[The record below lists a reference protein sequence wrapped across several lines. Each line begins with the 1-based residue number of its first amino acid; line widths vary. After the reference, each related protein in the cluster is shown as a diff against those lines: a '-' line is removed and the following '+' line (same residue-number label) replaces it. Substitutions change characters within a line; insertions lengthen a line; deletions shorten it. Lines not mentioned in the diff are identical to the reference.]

1 MLAKENPIRTDLQK
15 FLLERNMEKL
25 NYLVWALMLAL
36 FAQCSALGSGQ
47 NSDELNNT
55 ELSSLAL
62 LAVASSLPEL
72 RGTWRDSNNNTFT
85 VVQGSTAW
93 VALVNNIQF
102 SFSATQTMR
111 SYNNSVRR
119 YFYECTAQTG
129 FGCTVGTF
137 SAVQWTISGS
147 TLSLCEYHSNQTSLT
162 AAQSGDTSA
171 VNASNLSTGCEGFS
185 WNSYTRISF

>member
-1 MLAKENPIRTDLQK
+1 MTNQ
-15 FLLERNMEKL
+15 
-25 NYLVWALMLAL
+25 NYLVWALILAL
-36 FAQCSALGSGQ
+36 FTQCSAIGSGQ

-62 LAVASSLPEL
+62 LTVASSLPEL

-85 VVQGSTAW
+85 VVQGTTTW
-93 VALVNNIQF
+93 LALVNNIQF
-102 SFSATQTMR
+102 SFSATQTIR

-137 SAVQWTISGS
+137 GAVQWTISGS
-147 TLSLCEYHSNQTSLT
+147 TLSVCEYHSNQASLT
-162 AAQSGDTSA
+162 AAQAGDTSA
-171 VNASNLSTGCEGFS
+171 VNPSNLTSGCEGFAWS
-185 WNSYTRISF
+185 NYTRISF